1 MIDNPAARVY
11 SATAN
16 KYAPWHVSRGHSHGK
31 RMDGSHR
38 RREAHFN
45 NQLFLTQRPPR
56 MVGQRWLLLRRI

>member
-1 MIDNPAARVY
+1 
-11 SATAN
+11 
-16 KYAPWHVSRGHSHGK
+16 
-31 RMDGSHR
+31 MDGSHR